1 VIDAKQKRSGGAEP
15 GRPRTIAVSAPATP
29 AAIARLRHAA
39 ADFAGAHGAEP
50 KLADDIA
57 LAVSEAVTNVVKYA
71 YGPGQGTASD
81 EVRLRGDASGDW
93 LELRVC
99 DGGDGFGRGSS
110 DGLGL
115 GLSIMASLSAELTIV
130 QEGEG
135 TEVRMRFP
143 LPAGRR

>member
-1 VIDAKQKRSGGAEP
+1 MTRRSGGAP
-15 GRPRTIAVSAPATP
+15 PSSPRTIAVSAAAMPT
-29 AAIARLRHAA
+29 AIAQLRHSA
-39 ADFAGAHGAEP
+39 ADFATAHGADA
-50 KLADDIA
+50 KLSDDVA

-71 YGPGQGTASD
+71 YGPGQGKAGEKVELQG
-81 EVRLRGDASGDW
+81 EVSSGW
-93 LELRVC
+93 LEIRIY
-99 DGGDGFGRGSS
+99 DGGAGFGRGSS

-143 LPAGRR
+143 LPTGR

>member
-1 VIDAKQKRSGGAEP
+1 MIDAKPKRQGGSQSP
-15 GRPRTIAVSAPATP
+15 RPRTIEASAAATP
-29 AAIARLRHAA
+29 EAIAKLRHQAAEFAA
-39 ADFAGAHGAEP
+39 AQGADA
-50 KLADDIA
+50 KLTADVA

-71 YGPGQGTASD
+71 YGPGGAKTGGKVELHGEIS
-81 EVRLRGDASGDW
+81 SGW
-93 LELRVC
+93 LEIRVC
-99 DGGDGFGRGSS
+99 DGGDGFGKGSS

-143 LPAGRR
+143 LPAGR

>member
-1 VIDAKQKRSGGAEP
+1 VIDAMPKRSGGAQP
-15 GRPRTIAVSAPATP
+15 SSPRTIAVSAAATP
-29 AAIARLRHAA
+29 AAIAQLRHGA
-39 ADFAGAHGAEP
+39 ADFATSHGADA
-50 KLADDIA
+50 KLADDVA

-71 YGPGQGTASD
+71 YGPGQGKAGE
-81 EVRLRGDASGDW
+81 EVELQGEVSSGW
-93 LELRVC
+93 LEIRIS
-99 DGGDGFGRGSS
+99 DGGAGFGRGST

-143 LPAGRR
+143 LPAGR

>member
-1 VIDAKQKRSGGAEP
+1 MIDAEAKQSGEGKAP
-15 GRPRTIAVSAPATP
+15 APRTIALSAAATP
-29 AAIARLRHAA
+29 AAIAQLRHGA
-39 ADFAGAHGAEP
+39 ADFASAHSADP
-50 KLADDIA
+50 KLADDVA

-71 YGPGQGTASD
+71 YGPGQGKAGEKVELHG
-81 EVRLRGDASGDW
+81 EVSSGW
-93 LELRVC
+93 LEIRVC
-99 DGGDGFGRGSS
+99 DGGDGFGRGSA

-143 LPAGRR
+143 LPAGR

>member
-1 VIDAKQKRSGGAEP
+1 VIDVKPKRPGADQP
-15 GRPRTIAVSAPATP
+15 RRPRSISVSAAATP
-29 AAIARLRHAA
+29 AAIAELRHQAA
-39 ADFAGAHGAEP
+39 GFAAAHGANA
-50 KLADDIA
+50 KLTADIA

-71 YGPGQGTASD
+71 YGPGLGAAGGKVKLHGETSS
-81 EVRLRGDASGDW
+81 RW
-93 LELRVC
+93 LEIRVC
-99 DGGDGFGRGSS
+99 DGGDGFGKGAS

-143 LPAGRR
+143 LPASA

>member
-1 VIDAKQKRSGGAEP
+1 MSKRPGGTQP
-15 GRPRTIAVSAPATP
+15 HRPRSVSVAAPATP
-29 AAIARLRHAA
+29 AAIAGLRHSAA
-39 ADFAGAHGAEP
+39 EFASAHGADK
-50 KLADDIA
+50 KLTDDIA

-71 YGPGQGTASD
+71 YGPGQARPDSKVELEAEADDGWL
-81 EVRLRGDASGDW
+81 EVRIYDRGA
-93 LELRVC
+93 
-99 DGGDGFGRGSS
+99 GFGRGAS

-143 LPAGRR
+143 LLGRR